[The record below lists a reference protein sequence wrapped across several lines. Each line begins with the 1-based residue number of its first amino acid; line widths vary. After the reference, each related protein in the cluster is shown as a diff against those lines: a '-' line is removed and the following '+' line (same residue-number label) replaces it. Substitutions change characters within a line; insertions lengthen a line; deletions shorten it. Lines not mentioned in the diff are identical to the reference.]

1 MGRLMIRKTCV
12 LALCATLATGSW
24 ARDPF
29 TSQETFKPSDSAEVM
44 AWETSESL
52 AKDNL
57 KRRAVAAQRLPI
69 ETYMQGVLDQLY
81 PEFAG
86 KMRVRLMPDVG
97 ANAFAMP
104 NGDIYVGGGMLLRM
118 TSEAQLAALLGHEA
132 THVTHRHGID
142 GFETSTG
149 VVGGATVINVLVS
162 AVPLPVSGLS
172 SLVVNPL
179 MRLATQFGVH
189 FTALSSVAGFSRG
202 RESEADEEG
211 YRRMV
216 KAGYDPKEAAKL
228 FQNLADETKMATRN
242 HESFF
247 FASHP
252 AMVERVSNFERF
264 IKDTPAK
271 QGVVGSEQYEALVGP
286 MRPAMVE
293 RELKRFTMG
302 YIDNG
307 FVAFFER
314 PDVAPLFKPGEAA
327 FYKGETRRRVGDASM
342 QDAAITAYQTALK
355 EGWDPKAC
363 HEGMVLVYLRQ
374 EKGAE
379 AAKAIQD
386 LVDAGVPAD
395 SPEIAQYKVRLKEL
409 KV

>member
-1 MGRLMIRKTCV
+1 MGRLLIRKACV
-12 LALCATLATGSW
+12 LALCATLATGTW

-29 TSQETFKPSDSAEVM
+29 TTQESFKPSDSAEVM

-69 ETYMQGVLDQLY
+69 ETYMQGVLDKLY

-149 VVGGATVINVLVS
+149 VVGGATVVNVLIS

-179 MRLATQFGVH
+179 MRLATQYGVH

-216 KAGYDPKEAAKL
+216 AAGYDPKEAVKL

-271 QGVVGSEQYEALVGP
+271 QGVVGSEQYEAQVGP

-314 PDVAPLFKPGEAA
+314 PDVAPCLSRAKLPSTRARLAGGWVTPACRTRQLLLTRPRSRKA
-327 FYKGETRRRVGDASM
+327 GTRRPAMKGWFLSIFGRKRGRRPPRQSR
-342 QDAAITAYQTALK
+342 TSWTLAYRRTPRKLLNTRS
-355 EGWDPKAC
+355 GS
-363 HEGMVLVYLRQ
+363 R
-374 EKGAE
+374 
-379 AAKAIQD
+379 
-386 LVDAGVPAD
+386 
-395 SPEIAQYKVRLKEL
+395 S
-409 KV
+409 